1 MARPLFNANI
11 YNQKSTASNR
21 CNGPNF
27 LKDES
32 FNSSGSACKSFT
44 NSSNLSGMSNEEL
57 CDLVIELKDNVRD
70 MNAVM
75 VTKRSFHETSSELK
89 KILDTLDDIQN
100 FMSVTRFE
108 IDELKKSERIK
119 QSIQRKLTE
128 QLFEKPVDL
137 IDFKRFLQND
147 FDSFLNFILKDSCK
161 TLRRIR

>member
-21 CNGPNF
+21 CNAGPNF

-32 FNSSGSACKSFT
+32 FNSTGKSFT
-44 NSSNLSGMSNEEL
+44 NSTSSNLSGMSKEEL
-57 CDLVIELKDNVRD
+57 CDLVIELQDNVRD
-70 MNAVM
+70 INAVM

-89 KILDTLDDIQN
+89 KISVTLDDIQN
-100 FMSVTRFE
+100 FMSLTRFE

-119 QSIQRKLTE
+119 QKIQRKITE
-128 QLFEKPVDL
+128 QQFEEPVNL

-147 FDSFLNFILKDSCK
+147 YDRFLNFILKDSCK
-161 TLRRIR
+161 TLKRVR

>member
-1 MARPLFNANI
+1 MAGRPLFNTNI
-11 YNQKSTASNR
+11 FNQRTTASNR

-32 FNSSGSACKSFT
+32 FNSSAGKSFT
-44 NSSNLSGMSNEEL
+44 NSSNLSGMSKEEL
-57 CDLVIELKDNVRD
+57 CDLVIELQDSVRD
-70 MNAVM
+70 INAVM
-75 VTKRSFHETSSELK
+75 VTKRSFQETSSEVK
-89 KILDTLDDIQN
+89 KILAALDDIQN
-100 FMSVTRFE
+100 SMTMTRFE

-147 FDSFLNFILKDSCK
+147 FDSFLSFILKDSCK